1 MYTTTTTTTII
12 IIIIIIII
20 IVIICRA
27 INTMHIEI
35 FYAMHENFLVWWT
48 RQLQELWH
56 LETRCNNFYEQLC
69 ALADISNTNQ

>member
-35 FYAMHENFLVWWT
+35 FYAMHENFLVW
-48 RQLQELWH
+48 
-56 LETRCNNFYEQLC
+56 
-69 ALADISNTNQ
+69 